1 MRKKYKFLH
10 KKNKNEKINSNFGI
24 YVRKKILNK
33 KYGLNLNI
41 NDNIV
46 PNYQKEYNLTEIN
59 LTQPKLTEN
68 NIYGLNNNITQT
80 NKIEE
85 IIIDKNKLFKVLGP
99 SKKKKEQNEPIIN
112 SGYKF

>member
-1 MRKKYKFLH
+1 
-10 KKNKNEKINSNFGI
+10 
-24 YVRKKILNK
+24 
-33 KYGLNLNI
+33 
-41 NDNIV
+41 
-46 PNYQKEYNLTEIN
+46 
-59 LTQPKLTEN
+59 LTEN